1 MIGDE
6 DLYLDRVQLAAL
18 LLRVVHAVDSEAH
31 LEAQARLV
39 AKRRDERD
47 QVLAAHVVGVP
58 RGRLMCPPHWRLVP
72 KPMQLR
78 VWRTWEALT
87 PAAHGTPEQRINQ
100 IADYRAA
107 ADDAT
112 AHVRTYHLEPSK

>member
-1 MIGDE
+1 MSSFT
-6 DLYLDRVQLAAL
+6 
-18 LLRVVHAVDSEAH
+18 VHANG
-31 LEAQARLV
+31 AQCTV
-39 AKRRDERD
+39 CKTS
-47 QVLAAHVVGVP
+47 VP

>member
-1 MIGDE
+1 MSSFTT
-6 DLYLDRVQLAAL
+6 
-18 LLRVVHAVDSEAH
+18 HAHGTACSVCGTA
-31 LEAQARLV
+31 
-39 AKRRDERD
+39 
-47 QVLAAHVVGVP
+47 VP
-58 RGRLMCPPHWRLVP
+58 RGRLMCPEHWRLVP

-78 VWRTWEALT
+78 VWRTWEDVQRRQ
-87 PAAHGTPEQRINQ
+87 GTPEQQLKQ